1 MKLEFKK
8 MGINGEGIG
17 FLQKKPVFCDD
28 VYPGETAEI
37 EITEQKPNY
46 AYAKLIKRITSSE
59 HRIKSV
65 CPYQQECG
73 SCPLLCMEHSAQEEN
88 KLKIL
93 RETLYRYAGIKSLHV
108 RKMHGDTRSY
118 GYRSAC
124 KLPIAEVNGE
134 LCTGMYARNSNRFIA
149 VDHCP
154 IHTPELEEKRRQ
166 ILAVLNHH
174 KYPAYTSKTRQGL
187 RFLIIRT
194 IQEQT
199 QCTLVTGK
207 ETIPE
212 ALVKELSSL
221 PGITGIFQ
229 SINQQKNTRS
239 AIGSVPRLLYGT
251 ASITIEICGITL
263 NLPPD
268 AFFQLNI
275 EQAERLYTMA
285 VSKIDPC
292 DLLVEAYCG
301 VGAMSL
307 MAASK
312 AKRIIGIENVPAA
325 VEYARH
331 NAEQNGIQ
339 DKARFIC
346 EDAAKGLTE
355 IKEDVGCLLVDPPR
369 SGLSEEMM
377 RAILEKMPKRIV
389 YISCNPATLAKNLNQ
404 LKRKYHILTIIPYD
418 LFPSTQHIETI
429 VVLSKM

>member
-37 EITEQKPNY
+37 EITEQNPSY
-46 AYAKLIKRITSSE
+46 ARAKLIRRILSSE
-59 HRIKSV
+59 HRINSV
-65 CPYQQECG
+65 CPHQQECG
-73 SCPLLCMEHSAQEEN
+73 SCPLLCLERSAQEEN
-88 KLKIL
+88 KLGIL

-124 KLPIAEVNGE
+124 KLPVAEVNGK
-134 LCTGMYARNSNRFIA
+134 LCTGMYARNSNRFIP

-166 ILAVLNHH
+166 ILEILNHH
-174 KYPAYTSKTRQGL
+174 KYPVYTSKSRRGL
-187 RFLIIRT
+187 RFLVIRT
-194 IQEQT
+194 IQGQT

-212 ALVKELSSL
+212 VLIQELSSL
-221 PGITGIFQ
+221 PGISGIFQ

-239 AIGSVPRLLYGT
+239 AIGSVPRLLYG
-251 ASITIEICGITL
+251 APAMTIEICGITL

-307 MAASK
+307 MAAAK
-312 AKRIIGIENVPAA
+312 AKRIIGIENVSAA

-331 NAEQNGIQ
+331 NAVQNGIQ
-339 DKARFIC
+339 EKTQFIC
-346 EDAAKGLTE
+346 EDAAKGLTG

-369 SGLSEEMM
+369 SGLSDEMM
-377 RAILEKMPKRIV
+377 KAILDKMPQRIV

-404 LKRKYHILTIIPYD
+404 LKRKYHILTILPYD

-429 VVLSKM
+429 AVLSKM